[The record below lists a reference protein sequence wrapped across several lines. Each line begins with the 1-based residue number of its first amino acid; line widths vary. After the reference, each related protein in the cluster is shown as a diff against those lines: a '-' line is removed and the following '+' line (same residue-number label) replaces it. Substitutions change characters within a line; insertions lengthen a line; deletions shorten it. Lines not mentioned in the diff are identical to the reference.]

1 MTKKSKSQPPIFLSV
16 MDDVTEM
23 MLGFRMNT
31 KRRNLDGDVID
42 ESN

>member
-42 ESN
+42 D

>member
-1 MTKKSKSQPPIFLSV
+1 MKKSKAQQPPIFLSV

-42 ESN
+42 E

>member
-23 MLGFRMNT
+23 MLGFRMTT
-31 KRRNLDGDVID
+31 KRRTEQDD
-42 ESN
+42 